1 LLSCLVDD
9 SLTLYSR
16 PSPRFLACHPHLLAT
31 PVTVR
36 VRLLLVV
43 VAAVVTAHP
52 LRMTTT
58 ETVGVVLLAVPV
70 VTALAVMTT
79 IAAEVPHLATTT
91 TAEIPTLVLLHP
103 VLAALQ

>member
-1 LLSCLVDD
+1 
-9 SLTLYSR
+9 
-16 PSPRFLACHPHLLAT
+16 
-31 PVTVR
+31 
-36 VRLLLVV
+36 
-43 VAAVVTAHP
+43 
-52 LRMTTT
+52 
-58 ETVGVVLLAVPV
+58 VVLLAVPV